1 MTDADR
7 IAELE
12 TSLAFQEREIIKLR
26 AAILEQQ
33 KQLERVAA
41 LCEALR
47 QKAREGPGEDLPHE
61 KPPHSQF
68 PNVKE

>member
-1 MTDADR
+1 MTDAER
-7 IAELE
+7 LAELE
-12 TSLAFQEREIIKLR
+12 TALAFQEREIIKLR
-26 AAILEQQ
+26 AALMEQQ

-41 LCEALR
+41 LCETLR
-47 QKAREGPGEDLPHE
+47 KKSIEGPGEDLPHE

>member
-12 TSLAFQEREIIKLR
+12 TSRAFQEREIIKLR

-41 LCEALR
+41 LCETLR
-47 QKAREGPGEDLPHE
+47 QKAKEPPEGDLPHE
-61 KPPHSQF
+61 KPPHYR
-68 PNVKE
+68 

>member
-1 MTDADR
+1 MTDEER

-12 TSLAFQEREIIKLR
+12 TRLAFQDRAIEKLQS
-26 AAILEQQ
+26 ALLEQQ
-33 KQLERVAA
+33 KQLERLAT
-41 LCEALR
+41 LCERLKKKAL
-47 QKAREGPGEDLPHE
+47 EGPGEDLPHE